1 MTAFIVML
9 PSNCCCGDFSAVSY
23 TFVHGEK
30 GYPCFLRV
38 LGSVFCM
45 RSVSGRDLV
54 SLSLFPKRL
63 KRYKAVG
70 LTTGILM
77 CEDESR

>member
-1 MTAFIVML
+1 ML
-9 PSNCCCGDFSAVSY
+9 SEGLGFS
-23 TFVHGEK
+23 
-30 GYPCFLRV
+30 FLHEVGFR
-38 LGSVFCM
+38 LGL
-45 RSVSGRDLV
+45 GL
-54 SLSLFPKRL
+54 SLSLSPKRL